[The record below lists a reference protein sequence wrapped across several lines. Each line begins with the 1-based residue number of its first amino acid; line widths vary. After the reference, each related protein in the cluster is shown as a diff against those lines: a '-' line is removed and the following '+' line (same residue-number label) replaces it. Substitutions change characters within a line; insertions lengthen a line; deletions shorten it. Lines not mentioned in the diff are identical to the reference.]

1 MSYYSSSPAPTP
13 PAASP
18 APALPS
24 SDLDLVASLS
34 APSTEPALRAT
45 TALQAVE
52 PLSRLLLASPGS
64 DTTSTKL
71 ALAGFATA
79 YPFLFRYAC
88 QSGDQLWWSRV
99 VSLKTA
105 VLHLWRNGG
114 MGAKVAAVKVIQR
127 IIQTQTTGGTADPR
141 LARTAEPN
149 LSLCRPNH
157 PFLKIAQLEDEA
169 NKLLEECITT
179 LFTSP
184 SPDLVS
190 ALASS
195 LTTLVKARPAFI
207 NLVVTALTNWT
218 PAALAGQGFTQI
230 KSVEK
235 VVRISLTHLL
245 KCVAFPL
252 SRLSRLPHPS
262 PPDAPSRRR
271 NSLANAFQP
280 QITQFL
286 AQQATRMDLAAL
298 DARKKREE
306 DASKKRQ
313 LLSTQIDEHATK
325 RRRLNPGVDL
335 LRAFG
340 AANPNPAALATVP
353 SATDAQLDTAVDV
366 LLTVYQS
373 LSDQALKAAIEA
385 VRNQLPAS
393 EVAASSAEEAPKE
406 EVAYVVDPLKLDLG
420 DDELNIKAEV
430 PPEPI
435 PEEPEP
441 LEPENHAIA
450 FNLSVSS
457 VDEELSA
464 PLELTLP
471 ARHAMIFSTLKRIC
485 AAGTSG
491 VSSAVWIPLV
501 SRLITRGLESALEEG
516 EGEEV
521 DEEAITRGERLRQV
535 LFAYVTADLPP
546 RGRRSPSI
554 ASCRRMELARLWL
567 NEEWYASIRRKQT
580 QNRPYD
586 RWLRRLLEHVCTH
599 SSNADKAL
607 YQFMMDL
614 PEIPADEMS
623 RLESMCLN
631 PDQMQLGFSTLRELA
646 ILRPSVRR
654 AALDVLLG
662 LTTHAGTSESLAAT
676 EPVTDGTLIVPTDK
690 RVRNAAIMSVKK
702 WVPDVKE
709 LSTLIV
715 EFALSLLA
723 RLKVAVPKSE
733 EDAGEAAGE
742 AKKEE
747 DHEGEAEM
755 AMDET
760 PPPEEEKP
768 PFAKVRDGKV
778 VDRLEP
784 PKTVGEVV
792 QHVELLLALCV
803 KDPELLVPLFGEFPH
818 LQPFPREALEELIVP
833 LVRSLGI
840 KHPGLLHILGSFPAG
855 SDALVL
861 KTLEILANKQKLPTN
876 IIALL
881 KGVAA
886 ERDLDSRF
894 YMLIMPE
901 CNKVS
906 RPFRLPSHPNYRSN
920 DRLAGPRTQGEIIRY
935 LPRVISLLDNTP
947 VQKAA
952 IRSIFLSIIAPPAHF
967 SSINSLRTRS
977 DSLTPVELMVF
988 LHKHDREIGV
998 KNAIEAIAIC
1008 FSMADAFR
1016 PEILAAFMQQV
1027 VDEPV
1032 LPNLFLRTVIQA
1044 VTTYKSLQPFV
1055 STTLLSR
1062 LIAKKVWTV
1071 GPLWEGFI
1079 RCAKVI
1085 APSSFAALL
1094 QLPKEQLSDLV
1105 RKQPSMRAPLRE
1117 YVLKKGGTNNA
1128 RSATIL
1134 EAIGEDADEPTQPVS
1149 ASGASSASPAPPPVD
1164 ADMR

>member
-18 APALPS
+18 APAPPS

-34 APSTEPALRAT
+34 APSTQPALRAT

-64 DTTSTKL
+64 DTSSTKL

-114 MGAKVAAVKVIQR
+114 MGAKIAAVKVIQR

-190 ALASS
+190 ALATS
-195 LTTLVKARPAFI
+195 LTTLVKARPAFV

-245 KCVAFPL
+245 K
-252 SRLSRLPHPS
+252 
-262 PPDAPSRRR
+262 
-271 NSLANAFQP
+271 NSLANAFQS
-280 QITQFL
+280 QITNFL

-325 RRRLNPGVDL
+325 RRRLNPSVDL
-335 LRAFG
+335 VRAFG
-340 AANPNPAALATVP
+340 AANPNAAALAAVP
-353 SATDAQLDTAVDV
+353 TATDAQLETAVDV
-366 LLTVYQS
+366 LLTVYQN
-373 LSDQALKAAIEA
+373 LSDQALKAAIDA

-393 EVAASSAEEAPKE
+393 EVAPSAAEEAPKD

-435 PEEPEP
+435 PEEPEH

-450 FNLSVSS
+450 FNLSVSA
-457 VDEELSA
+457 VDDELSA

-521 DEEAITRGERLRQV
+521 DEEAMMRGERLRQV
-535 LFAYVTADLPP
+535 LFAYVTADLQP
-546 RGRRSPSI
+546 
-554 ASCRRMELARLWL
+554 RMELARLWL
-567 NEEWYASIRRKQT
+567 NEEWYASVRRKQT

-646 ILRPSVRR
+646 ILRPSVRQ

-662 LTTHAGTSESLAAT
+662 LTTHA
-676 EPVTDGTLIVPTDK
+676 DK

-715 EFALSLLA
+715 DFALSLLA

-733 EDAGEAAGE
+733 EGAGEAEGE

-818 LQPFPREALEELIVP
+818 LQPFAREALEDLIVP

-855 SDALVL
+855 SDTLVL
-861 KTLEILANKQKLPTN
+861 KTLEILADKQKLPTN

-901 CNKVS
+901 CNK
-906 RPFRLPSHPNYRSN
+906 
-920 DRLAGPRTQGEIIRY
+920 GEIIRY

-947 VQKAA
+947 GQKAA

-1094 QLPKEQLSDLV
+1094 QLPKEQLGDLV

-1128 RSATIL
+1128 RSATVL
-1134 EAIGEDADEPTQPVS
+1134 EAIGEDDDDATKPASTS
-1149 ASGASSASPAPPPVD
+1149 AASSASPAPPPVD
-1164 ADMR
+1164 AEMR